1 MLAAVT
7 SFVVGADASMAC
19 GVVARGAQ
27 VRVRVDALDGAQ
39 ELLNMRSEISHD
51 LSSFVRLRAAS
62 FVDARLPRLRLHM
75 QRERRIHT
83 PRSPPS
89 RRPAIGHSALCHRAW
104 PDLDLCLAAVL
115 SCPALVD

>member
-1 MLAAVT
+1 VLRGRSALPAMLAAVT

-51 LSSFVRLRAAS
+51 LSSA
-62 FVDARLPRLRLHM
+62 
-75 QRERRIHT
+75 
-83 PRSPPS
+83 
-89 RRPAIGHSALCHRAW
+89 
-104 PDLDLCLAAVL
+104 AAVNRL
-115 SCPALVD
+115 LGILVAVK